1 MAFSIHRGFGGDFK
15 NVSGALRGSVL
26 GKPAFIFVQK
36 LGDETWDSRLEDF
49 CVLEN
54 HPNISQFF
62 GREKRAEYWLD
73 AYEGSHYQIDKRDF
87 VFLDFKD
94 SKALVRN
101 IIDGVSFVH
110 DKGYLHTELEK
121 SESFIYKKNLVKISI
136 TGCYK
141 VRSKKALG
149 HNLST
154 NKKSLAEFFR
164 LFFRPS
170 VKDNTLYHH
179 LPIFYAGEGEARR
192 ARNAYA
198 FELKDLVREIESG
211 ANLKN
216 AKNHPF
222 FWPSKRRLRFL
233 TDVREVCKRIL
244 DEADER
250 NKRTGEPVQLGAFV
264 NAIIAVNIEK
274 EVEENGAPWS
284 LLHENVR
291 TDLKITRATAKK
303 YYALVLLHGIRNFK
317 VHRLV
322 EDLTVAGKDVYQSI
336 SDDIFKGFDFGF
348 SISGHCYHGVLFVGS
363 SILCFLCPFSWR
375 PNMGICT
382 YRCDGAYSPVAL
394 RFSFF
399 MFDLLQNS
407 IGPGLSRK
415 FDEVS
420 NGNHSCASSASGSS
434 FAGANSSKKGSVGS
448 VKSNLQVISPRR
460 RSICPFFRAIFWGI
474 FVHEDC
480 HKQDEANDPEGA
492 GEDALFCPL
501 CNAEVGH
508 YHLRICFGNEGN
520 ERSTGRSICRR
531 GAPKHSLFSVW
542 ARATTGFSGGS
553 SLGLQYKG
561 AWCTPPRVFVDYQEE
576 VAQQLG
582 PGMVPSTVD
591 PDAATALSDKG
602 KKGPKKGVKISAWKL
617 AKLDSNEAM
626 QAGTKARASSS
637 VLRPLDNRC
646 PLGSEISSSDNG
658 SGLGSLSDLDD
669 MATTFAKLNKV
680 VSGPRHPGVI
690 CDRGSG
696 SFSRGKISY
705 LNALRF
711 GLKRI
716 FFGGFFIRGHAYTMD
731 TISFAVHFWSKGQA
745 QAMFLRHEG
754 FLGAIGAFMSYEKHG
769 LDDLMVHQ
777 FVERFPMGAPYIGGT
792 VHGPP
797 LGDLNEKGDLVDGE
811 VCAEITAPVPMSPSG
826 TTGLGGFEVPSS
838 TGISR
843 FFTKKL

>member
-62 GREKRAEYWLD
+62 GTEQKKDCLLVF
-73 AYEGSHYQIDKRDF
+73 YEGSDIQVDKPDF
-87 VFLDFKD
+87 VISDFKD

-110 DKGYLHTELEK
+110 DNGYLHTELEK
-121 SESFIYKKNLVKISI
+121 PDSFIYKKDIVKISI
-136 TGCYK
+136 TGCHK
-141 VRSKKALG
+141 RGSNKAAG
-149 HNLST
+149 HDLST
-154 NKKSLAEFFR
+154 NKRSLAEFFR

-198 FELKDLVREIESG
+198 FELQDLLREIESD

-216 AKNHPF
+216 TKNHPF
-222 FWPSKRRLRFL
+222 FWNSETRISFL
-233 TDVREVCKRIL
+233 MDIYEICKHIM
-244 DEADER
+244 DEAQKK
-250 NKRTGEPVQLGAFV
+250 KRQPGEPVEFGALV
-264 NAIIAVNIEK
+264 DAIIAVNIKE
-274 EVEENGAPWS
+274 EVEENGVPWS
-284 LLHENVR
+284 LLHEKVR
-291 TDLKITRATAKK
+291 TDLSITQATAEKDS
-303 YYALVLLHGIRNFK
+303 YALVLLRGIRNFS
-317 VHRLV
+317 VHSLV
-322 EDLTVAGKDVYQSI
+322 GDLTACGKYVYRSYNA
-336 SDDIFKGFDFGF
+336 DILKGFFFEPIQWAAINRIELTVSLFQVIAITVFCLLVVAFYAFFAPFLGGR
-348 SISGHCYHGVLFVGS
+348 IWEYVL
-363 SILCFLCPFSWR
+363 I
-375 PNMGICT
+375 
-382 YRCDGAYSPVAL
+382 GATGPIHQWYAL

-508 YHLRICFGNEGN
+508 YHLRICCGNEGN

-576 VAQQLG
+576 VAPQLG

-696 SFSRGKISY
+696 SFSRGRISWMEKFV
-705 LNALRF
+705 LKSLLLFRCLLR
-711 GLKRI
+711 GP
-716 FFGGFFIRGHAYTMD
+716 
-731 TISFAVHFWSKGQA
+731 
-745 QAMFLRHEG
+745 
-754 FLGAIGAFMSYEKHG
+754 
-769 LDDLMVHQ
+769 LD
-777 FVERFPMGAPYIGGT
+777 
-792 VHGPP
+792 
-797 LGDLNEKGDLVDGE
+797 
-811 VCAEITAPVPMSPSG
+811 
-826 TTGLGGFEVPSS
+826 
-838 TGISR
+838 
-843 FFTKKL
+843 